1 MDKNN
6 TEAPLTLLLTYCG
19 LCPQFHRFLFW
30 NLCYPRSKERGFT
43 VRKRVVALPWDVK
56 SALADI
62 SALHPRTKVQ
72 GFAPI
77 FHNNHAFPHGGTKL
91 AFK

>member
-1 MDKNN
+1 
-6 TEAPLTLLLTYCG
+6 LLTYP
-19 LCPQFHRFLFW
+19 L
-30 NLCYPRSKERGFT
+30 SKERGFT

-56 SALADI
+56 SALANI

-77 FHNNHAFPHGGTKL
+77 FHKKNKHSSFLMTTNCIFCKIGICL
-91 AFK
+91 ANF

>member
-1 MDKNN
+1 MIGNCGVKCRWNKNYISSLRFGNN
-6 TEAPLTLLLTYCG
+6 TEAPLTLLLT
-19 LCPQFHRFLFW
+19 
-30 NLCYPRSKERGFT
+30 YPRSKERGFT

-77 FHNNHAFPHGGTKL
+77 FHKPEKY
-91 AFK
+91 KK